1 MKNTRVTTNRQYKD
15 RLFRLLFGSE
25 ERKDSILSLYNAINN
40 TSYTECDEMEITT
53 LEDVV
58 YIKMKNDV
66 SLLIDSYLPLW
77 EQQSSYNPN
86 MPIRGLMYFGNL
98 YSAYIDGHKLNIYG
112 EKLVKIPTP
121 QYIVFYNGSRE
132 IEDVRKLKLSDAFIN
147 DSDSNEFQ
155 WTATMY
161 NLNKGKNI
169 ELLAKCKPL
178 ADYMTLINY
187 IRDNQEKGMSV
198 EDSIDN
204 AVTRCITDGI
214 MVDFLEKHRAEVMDV
229 CITEYNE
236 QRITT
241 KTIRNASPSQRS
253 PCPFHRKKH
262 KRRPKERVQ
271 QQAYPVRQYVLIL
284 RGNEKP
290 DDRPGGR
297 KPHKPPAYHSQ
308 SEDGV

>member
-1 MKNTRVTTNRQYKD
+1 MLIFQEDENILIMKNTRVTTNRQYKD

-204 AVTRCITDGI
+204 AVTRCIIDGI

-236 QRITT
+236 
-241 KTIRNASPSQRS
+241 KVFVNG
-253 PCPFHRKKH
+253 
-262 KRRPKERVQ
+262 
-271 QQAYPVRQYVLIL
+271 IL
-284 RGNEKP
+284 
-290 DDRPGGR
+290 
-297 KPHKPPAYHSQ
+297 
-308 SEDGV
+308 EDGRRKEIFDSVEDGDYGIARGAQKLGISEKEFIRQMKEAGYSIPESV